1 MPHAY
6 KRTDERN
13 KEVLFT
19 NFAPFIECAWNINNT
34 QIDHAKDLDIVMPMH
49 NLIEF
54 NDNYSKTSGTFWQ
67 YYRDEPALT
76 DAGAIE
82 NLPGSSASFKS
93 KVNITGKTTA
103 AGVTEDVKIVAP
115 LK

>member
-1 MPHAY
+1 MPHAD
-6 KRTDERN
+6 KWTDERN

-19 NFAPFIECAWNINNT
+19 NFAPFIESAWNINNT
-34 QIDHAKDLDIVMPMH
+34 QIDHTKDLDIVMPMH

-54 NDNYSKTSGTFWQ
+54 NDNYSKTSGSFWQ

-76 DAGAIE
+76 DARAIE

-93 KVNITGKTTA
+93 KV
-103 AGVTEDVKIVAP
+103 TEDVKIVAP